1 MTNESCIEDTNYSIN
16 ENRYESSIAENEDCE
31 GYQRK
36 KTKTKLKKKPIT
48 KMDTIDEENSS
59 NLSKDECLLSEGKDS
74 PESYFDHWKRSIFN
88 VNQFAK
94 PNMQY
99 FLILID

>member
-1 MTNESCIEDTNYSIN
+1 
-16 ENRYESSIAENEDCE
+16 
-31 GYQRK
+31 
-36 KTKTKLKKKPIT
+36 
-48 KMDTIDEENSS
+48 MDTIDEENSS
-59 NLSKDECLLSEGKDS
+59 NLSKHECLLSEGTDS
-74 PESYFDHWKRSIFN
+74 PEFYFDHWMRSIFN